1 MKVVCLLGRRWSTA
15 PTKVWTTVCL
25 VVFTVAATACGQEPV
40 PAPGAPP
47 AGGASEFK
55 DLRSKVSYIIGQR
68 IGQSMKQ
75 DGIDLDV
82 ELVMRGFREAA
93 AGKPSLVS
101 DQEAAAAMQ
110 QFTME
115 QQKGAADKNTREG
128 AAFLAEN
135 GKKPEV
141 KTLASGVQYKV
152 LKAGTGAVK
161 PKQTDT
167 VSAHYAGR
175 LVDGTKFDSSYDRGE
190 PLNIPVNQVIPG
202 WTEVLQ
208 LMVVGDKWEV
218 YIPGDK
224 AYGQRGSPPVIGP
237 NAVLIFEMEL
247 LGIQGQ

>member
-1 MKVVCLLGRRWSTA
+1 MKAWTSFCLIVIA
-15 PTKVWTTVCL
+15 A
-25 VVFTVAATACGQEPV
+25 VASASGQEPV

-47 AGGASEFK
+47 AAGGASEFK
-55 DLRSKVSYIIGQR
+55 DLKSKVSYLIGQR

-93 AGKPSLVS
+93 AGKPSVIGEE
-101 DQEAAAAMQ
+101 EAAAVMQ
-110 QFTME
+110 AFSQE
-115 QQKGAADKNTREG
+115 QQAKAQEAMKGIADKNAKDG
-128 AAFLAEN
+128 ATFLADN
-135 GKKPEV
+135 GKKPDV
-141 KTLASGVQYKV
+141 KTLPSGVQFKV
-152 LKAGTGAVK
+152 LKAGTGTVK
-161 PKQTDT
+161 PKETDT

-175 LVDGTKFDSSYDRGE
+175 LIDGTKFDSSYDRGQ
-190 PLNIPVNQVIPG
+190 PLNIPVNQVIAG

-208 LMVVGDKWEV
+208 QMVVGDKWEV

-237 NAVLIFEMEL
+237 NALLIFEMEL